1 MLRAAVKAKTPLGL
15 EAEGIMKSGGLVGD
29 DLVVNLIKENLGR
42 KECKNGFILDG
53 FPRTA
58 VQAEKVLFFLFSLL
72 DFQRQKK
79 KRLKTMMGVVGL
91 DAVERPK
98 KVGPRDRA

>member
-29 DLVVNLIKENLGR
+29 DLVVNLIKDNLNR

-58 VQAEKVLFFLFSLL
+58 VQAEKVFLAFGIYH
-72 DFQRQKK
+72 
-79 KRLKTMMGVVGL
+79 MMGYPS
-91 DAVERPK
+91 RI
-98 KVGPRDRA
+98 